1 MKNKKQLLFAL
12 GLTVIL
18 FLMIISASYLIF
30 SISKLG
36 KEKKTVKSGIMLM
49 NYTGLNNRYARQL
62 LDMTCFSVELTCFIH
77 NLTPNHGAFKN

>member
-36 KEKKTVKSGIMLM
+36 KEKKL
-49 NYTGLNNRYARQL
+49 
-62 LDMTCFSVELTCFIH
+62 
-77 NLTPNHGAFKN
+77 